1 MDTDFST
8 LNAWLLVTAIF
19 LPVLIGLILLAGRVL
34 PRSGV
39 SGLAFLGFAVPAVVV
54 LWFLLPVSG
63 PLDAILRLRVDGPW
77 LFKLGLNGVSAPL
90 FAMTAVVGLAAG
102 LKALI
107 QEVEARTTYLG
118 LILFM
123 FGGTLAVFA
132 TDNIIG
138 FYFFHEFALIPTFIL
153 TLFWGG
159 EGRRSAAM
167 QMAIYLT
174 VGAMLSLGGILIAME
189 VAGLSWNDATFAA
202 LFQGLFAAD
211 APLPAATGAMTL
223 FGLGTLASLFPFH
236 SWAAPGYSAAPTP
249 VSMLHAGALKK
260 FGLYGIVMI
269 AAASMQI
276 GQGTLG
282 QWFFWCA
289 LANLLIVGLI
299 CMAQRDLKQLLS
311 WSSVAHMG
319 PIFLGLWVG
328 TAKGEA
334 AGIDAAIF
342 LMVAHGLSC
351 AALFLLANAVRTR
364 TGTYRFEELGGLA
377 ARTPVLAAFF
387 IAATMASI
395 GLPGF
400 GNFWGEIGVF
410 LSLRAEPLWVQALV
424 ASTVVVSAIYAL
436 RAVATVFFGPASKHI
451 EERAAHAP
459 FGDLGFTERLAA
471 TLLLGA
477 SMTIGFVPSLVTQCT
492 NTDARGIAAAALR
505 SASPKTPAVPVIPPA
520 APKATT
526 PAPSAR

>member
-1 MDTDFST
+1 MESF
-8 LNAWLLVTAIF
+8 NAYLLASAIF
-19 LPVLIGLILLAGRVL
+19 APVVAGLVLLAGRIL
-34 PRSGV
+34 PRSWI
-39 SGLAFLGFAVPAVVV
+39 SGLAFLGFTLPAAAV
-54 LWFLLPVSG
+54 LWFLLPASG
-63 PLDAILRLRVDGPW
+63 PLEAILRLRIDGPW
-77 LFKLGLNGVSAPL
+77 LFQLGLNGISAPL

-107 QEVEARTTYLG
+107 QDVEARSTYLG

-132 TDNIIG
+132 TDNILG

-174 VGAMLSLGGILIAME
+174 VGAMLSLGGILIAMQ
-189 VAGLSWNDATFAA
+189 VAGLGWGDATFAA
-202 LFQGLFAAD
+202 LFQGLFAAN
-211 APLPAATGAMTL
+211 APLPAATGAVTL

-260 FGLYGIVMI
+260 FGLYGIVII
-269 AAASMQI
+269 AAASMKI

-289 LANLLIVGLI
+289 LANLVVVGLI
-299 CMAQRDLKQLLS
+299 CVAQRDLKQLLS

-328 TAKGEA
+328 TAKGQA
-334 AGIDAAIF
+334 AGIDAALF

-364 TGTYRFEELGGLA
+364 AGTYRFEELGGLA

-387 IAATMASI
+387 VAATMASI

-400 GNFWGEIGVF
+400 GNFWGEVGVF

-424 ASTVVVSAIYAL
+424 ASTVVISAIYAL
-436 RAVATVFFGPASKHI
+436 RAVATVFFGPESKHVA
-451 EERAAHAP
+451 ERAAHAP
-459 FGDLGFTERLAA
+459 FGDLGFTERLATA
-471 TLLLGA
+471 VLLGA
-477 SMTIGFVPSLVTQCT
+477 SLTIGFCPSLVTRCT
-492 NTDARGIAAAALR
+492 NADAQGIAQAAVR
-505 SASPKTPAVPVIPPA
+505 SA
-520 APKATT
+520 APKAPAIPVQAPKAAT

>member
-1 MDTDFST
+1 MDSLST
-8 LNAWLLVTAIF
+8 LNAWLLASALLAPAVT
-19 LPVLIGLILLAGRVL
+19 GLLLLAGRVL
-34 PRSGV
+34 PRSWI
-39 SGLAFLGFAVPAVVV
+39 SGLAFLGFTLPAAVV
-54 LWFLLPVSG
+54 LWFLLPASG
-63 PLDAILRLRVDGPW
+63 PLDALLQLRVDGLW
-77 LFKLGLNGVSAPL
+77 LFKVGLNGISAPL
-90 FAMTAVVGLAAG
+90 FAMTAVVGFAAG
-102 LKALI
+102 LKALA
-107 QEVEARTTYLG
+107 QDVEARATYLG

-123 FGGTLAVFA
+123 FAGTLAVFA
-132 TDNIIG
+132 SDNIIG

-174 VGAMLSLGGILIAME
+174 VGAMLSLGGILIAMQ
-189 VAGLSWNDATFAA
+189 VAGLGWSDATFAA

-211 APLPAATGAMTL
+211 APLPAATGALTL

-260 FGLYGIVMI
+260 FGLYGIVII
-269 AAASMQI
+269 AAASMRI
-276 GQGTLG
+276 GHGTLG

-289 LANLLIVGLI
+289 LANLVVVGLI
-299 CMAQRDLKQLLS
+299 CLAQRDLKQLLS

-328 TAKGEA
+328 TAKGEP
-334 AGIDAAIF
+334 AGIDAALF

-387 IAATMASI
+387 VAATMASI

-400 GNFWGEIGVF
+400 GNFWGEVGVF

-424 ASTVVVSAIYAL
+424 ASTVVISAVYGL
-436 RAVATVFFGPASKHI
+436 RAVAAVFFGPESKAI
-451 EERAAHAP
+451 AERAAHAP
-459 FGDLGFTERLAA
+459 FGDLGFTDRLAA
-471 TLLLGA
+471 AALLGA
-477 SMTIGFVPSLVTQCT
+477 SLTIGFVPSLVTRCT
-492 NTDARGIAAAALR
+492 NRDAVGIAMAASRPTAPR
-505 SASPKTPAVPVIPPA
+505 TAEPASPNV
-520 APKATT
+520 APKPVT

>member
-1 MDTDFST
+1 
-8 LNAWLLVTAIF
+8 
-19 LPVLIGLILLAGRVL
+19 
-34 PRSGV
+34 
-39 SGLAFLGFAVPAVVV
+39 
-54 LWFLLPVSG
+54 
-63 PLDAILRLRVDGPW
+63 
-77 LFKLGLNGVSAPL
+77 
-90 FAMTAVVGLAAG
+90 
-102 LKALI
+102 
-107 QEVEARTTYLG
+107 
-118 LILFM
+118 
-123 FGGTLAVFA
+123 
-132 TDNIIG
+132 
-138 FYFFHEFALIPTFIL
+138 
-153 TLFWGG
+153 
-159 EGRRSAAM
+159 M

>member
-1 MDTDFST
+1 MDTFRT
-8 LNAWLLVTAIF
+8 LNATLLVTATF
-19 LPVLIGLILLAGRVL
+19 LPILVGLILIAGRIL
-34 PRSGV
+34 PRSWV
-39 SGLAFLGFAVPAVVV
+39 SGLAFFGFAVPAAATLWLV
-54 LWFLLPVSG
+54 LPASG
-63 PLDAILRLRVDGPW
+63 PLESILVLRVDGPW
-77 LFKLGLNGVSAPL
+77 LFKFGFNGVSLPL

-107 QEVEARTTYLG
+107 QEVEGRATYLG

-123 FGGTLAVFA
+123 FGGTLAVFS

-174 VGAMLSLGGILIAME
+174 VGAMLSLGGILIAMQ
-189 VAGLSWNDATFAA
+189 VAGLSWDEATFEAVFKGLLAA
-202 LFQGLFAAD
+202 K

-269 AAASMQI
+269 AAATLQI
-276 GQGTLG
+276 GQGSLG

-289 LANLLIVGLI
+289 LANVVVVGLI
-299 CMAQRDLKQLLS
+299 CIAQRDLKQLLS

-328 TAKGEA
+328 TAKGQA
-334 AGIDAAIF
+334 AGIDAALF

-387 IAATMASI
+387 VAATMASI

-400 GNFWGEIGVF
+400 GNFWGEVGVF

-436 RAVATVFFGPASKHI
+436 RAVAAVFFGPASKHI

-471 TLLLGA
+471 SLLLGA
-477 SMTIGFVPSLVTQCT
+477 SLTIGFVPSLVTRCT
-492 NTDARGIAAAALR
+492 NEDARGIAAAAQL
-505 SASPKTPAVPVIPPA
+505 SATPQAPAAPAA